1 MVATYE
7 YILWTSIPA
16 MNVWSLAN
24 TTLDNLQI
32 AYTINTWKDI
42 FRMLDKDYKDIIDDI
57 RLIIKHNIVI
67 TTIYSL
73 YASYKALTD
82 LKTSGKLTDKE
93 IDMYPNSTVN
103 HFQFQ
108 LRNLIY
114 LTPAY
119 AREASK
125 KKRTKQ
131 GTLLM
136 NAREQAMALALDL
149 GHGPLSTANE
159 QLFAELWIPAGY
171 VRISNKILT
180 VRPMTAAPPHN
191 PPMPAPP

>member
-1 MVATYE
+1 
-7 YILWTSIPA
+7 
-16 MNVWSLAN
+16 
-24 TTLDNLQI
+24 
-32 AYTINTWKDI
+32 
-42 FRMLDKDYKDIIDDI
+42 MLDKDYKDIIDDI

-73 YASYKALTD
+73 YESYKALTD

-93 IDMYPNSTVN
+93 IDMYPNSTIN

-136 NAREQAMALALDL
+136 NAREQAMAPTLDL
-149 GHGPLSTANE
+149 GYDPLSTANE
-159 QLFAELWIPAGY
+159 QLFAELWIPAR
-171 VRISNKILT
+171 RISCTNK
-180 VRPMTAAPPHN
+180 
-191 PPMPAPP
+191 

>member
-1 MVATYE
+1 MDLHPCHECMV
-7 YILWTSIPA
+7 TSQNHTRQPP
-16 MNVWSLAN
+16 
-24 TTLDNLQI
+24 I

-93 IDMYPNSTVN
+93 IDMCPNSTIN

-136 NAREQAMALALDL
+136 NAREQAMAPALDL
-149 GHGPLSTANE
+149 R
-159 QLFAELWIPAGY
+159 PAC
-171 VRISNKILT
+171 
-180 VRPMTAAPPHN
+180 A
-191 PPMPAPP
+191 